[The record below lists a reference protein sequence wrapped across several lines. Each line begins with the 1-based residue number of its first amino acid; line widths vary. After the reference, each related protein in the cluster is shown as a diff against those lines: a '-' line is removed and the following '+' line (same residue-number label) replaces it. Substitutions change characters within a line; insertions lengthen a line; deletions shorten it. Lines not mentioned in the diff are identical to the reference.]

1 MISKCCHKCW
11 IGLQLLQQ
19 TNKHR
24 LAGYVSISCSPTNKK
39 HGNQQTIQKTKN
51 YPPAGHFSIPV
62 LACAPLPASLASPT
76 PPRGAAPPE
85 HVRLFKG
92 GRAKM
97 SKPRQVAKVNVIK

>member
-1 MISKCCHKCW
+1 M
-11 IGLQLLQQ
+11 LQQ
-19 TNKHR
+19 KQTNKQTKHR
-24 LAGYVSISCSPTNKK
+24 LAGYVSISCLPTNMESNK
-39 HGNQQTIQKTKN
+39 QSKN

-85 HVRLFKG
+85 HVRVFKG
-92 GRAKM
+92 GRTKM